1 MLGDQADSVKT
12 YCMLPSILSHSAQN
26 KLSFA
31 ALLSFMIVLNY
42 LNRQTRSVLSC
53 MVAYNFKG
61 TS

>member
-31 ALLSFMIVLNY
+31 ALLSFMIGVELPESADPVG
-42 LNRQTRSVLSC
+42 SVL
-53 MVAYNFKG
+53 YG
-61 TS
+61 GL